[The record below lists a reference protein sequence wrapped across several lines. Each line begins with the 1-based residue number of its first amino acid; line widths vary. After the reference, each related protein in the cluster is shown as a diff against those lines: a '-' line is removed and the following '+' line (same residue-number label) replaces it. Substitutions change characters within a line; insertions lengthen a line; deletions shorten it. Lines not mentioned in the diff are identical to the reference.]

1 MHYQRLN
8 KGTTPRNKIE
18 VPHRRKGEK
27 KKKIATCVRINR
39 WQKSLVIFAGDK
51 IRRDRRIKSP
61 SVSPAL
67 SRSYSV
73 MYRITTWDKSTQKGI
88 KNKQRKQQQQQNKI
102 QRNLNFQSAGRPQ
115 CDHF

>member
-1 MHYQRLN
+1 MHYQRLS

-27 KKKIATCVRINR
+27 KKIAKCVRINQ

-73 MYRITTWDKSTQKGI
+73 MYRITTWDKSTQKEI
-88 KNKQRKQQQQQNKI
+88 KNEKQTKKTTTTTTK
-102 QRNLNFQSAGRPQ
+102 
-115 CDHF
+115 